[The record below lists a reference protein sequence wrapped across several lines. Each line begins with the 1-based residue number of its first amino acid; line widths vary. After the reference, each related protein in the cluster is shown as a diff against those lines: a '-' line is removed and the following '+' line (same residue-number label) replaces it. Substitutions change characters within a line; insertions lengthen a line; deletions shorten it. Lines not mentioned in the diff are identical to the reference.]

1 VLIIPA
7 PSPPARVRFTH
18 PLPVEDNIII
28 GRPAQYVRALFAT
41 IGQRAR
47 ARARKSKREKNEVG
61 KNHEGEIDSRLKAK
75 EDGDQ
80 KPWIMT

>member
-7 PSPPARVRFTH
+7 SSPPARVRFTH

-41 IGQRAR
+41 IDQCAR
-47 ARARKSKREKNEVG
+47 ARARESEREKNKIAKNYEG
-61 KNHEGEIDSRLKAK
+61 KIDSRLKAK
-75 EDGDQ
+75 EDGGQ
-80 KPWIMT
+80 KPWIMA

>member
-1 VLIIPA
+1 MLIIPA
-7 PSPPARVRFTH
+7 PSPPARIRFTH

-47 ARARKSKREKNEVG
+47 ESKG
-61 KNHEGEIDSRLKAK
+61 KNNKTGKNYEEEIDSRLE
-75 EDGDQ
+75 EDGGQ
-80 KPWIMT
+80 QLWIMT